1 MIVKKTKLKIERL
14 GSQEASIFVEAANKY
29 ACDIMLVNGTKKANG
44 KSIMGM
50 LSLTLKGGD
59 QFIIS
64 FDGVGE
70 KDAAKE
76 LLALL

>member
-1 MIVKKTKLKIERL
+1 MIVKKVKLKIERL
-14 GSQEASIFVEAANKY
+14 GSQEASVFVEAANKY

-50 LSLTLKGGD
+50 LSLTLKAGD

-64 FDGVGE
+64 FDGIGE
-70 KDAAKE
+70 KEAAKE
-76 LLALL
+76 LLVLL

>member
-1 MIVKKTKLKIERL
+1 MIVKKVKLKIERL

-29 ACDIMLVNGTKKANG
+29 ACDIMLVNGSKKANG

-50 LSLTLKGGD
+50 LSLTLKNGD
-59 QFIIS
+59 NFIIS

-70 KDAAKE
+70 KEACKE
-76 LLALL
+76 LMALI

>member
-1 MIVKKTKLKIERL
+1 MIVKKTTLNIERL
-14 GSQEASIFVEAANKY
+14 GSSEASVFAEAANKY

-44 KSIMGM
+44 KSIIGM
-50 LSLTLKGGD
+50 LSLTLKRGD
-59 QFIIS
+59 SFIIS

-70 KDAAKE
+70 KEAANE